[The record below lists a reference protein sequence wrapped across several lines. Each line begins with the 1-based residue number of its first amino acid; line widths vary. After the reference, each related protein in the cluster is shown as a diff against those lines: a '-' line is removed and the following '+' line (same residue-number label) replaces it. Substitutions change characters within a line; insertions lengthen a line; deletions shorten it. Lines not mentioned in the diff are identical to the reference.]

1 MIEVNLIPDVKFQ
14 LLKARSLRVKIISIC
29 TLVSLIA
36 GGAVILLSVY
46 VFGVQTVA
54 SVFADNA
61 TKDEY
66 EKLSKV
72 EDLSKVLTI
81 QDQLGQISSLED
93 KQVQSSRIFNMLTE
107 VIPSKNNKN
116 YIEYSALKLD
126 TEEHVITIEAEAVNG
141 YEALE
146 VFKKTLNQTKFIYR
160 EEGDSETDDPK
171 SISLAVSPIT
181 DGDRSY
187 GQNSSNQRVLRFSL
201 SFEYAPE
208 LFSTQSRDWKFDGPK
223 KQNATDSANG
233 VPESLFNNGAGN

>member
-36 GGAVILLSVY
+36 GGAVVLLSVY
-46 VFGVQTVA
+46 VFGVQAVA
-54 SVFADNA
+54 SVFADRA
-61 TKDEY
+61 TTSEY

-93 KQVQSSRIFNMLTE
+93 TQVQSSRIFNMLTA
-107 VIPSKNNKN
+107 VIPSKDNKN
-116 YIEYSALKLD
+116 YIEYSTLKLN
-126 TEEHVITIEAEAVNG
+126 TEEHVFTIEAEAVNG

-146 VFKKTLNQTKFIYR
+146 VFKKTINQTKFIYR
-160 EEGDSETDDPK
+160 EDGSSQTTEPK

-187 GQNSSNQRVLRFSL
+187 GQNSNNQRVLRFSL
-201 SFEYAPE
+201 SFKYAPE
-208 LFSTQSRDWKFDGPK
+208 LFSTQSRDWKFEGPE
-223 KQNATDSANG
+223 KQNATDSAKG
-233 VPESLFNNGAGN
+233 VPKSLFNNGAGN